1 MNSETPEAAIH
12 LSLED
17 TDPHP
22 KIVVIHF
29 PFQMCAE
36 RRVHIELEPF
46 WEYTR
51 YWAKTQGYPKEE
63 GHYQHC
69 PPT

>member
-1 MNSETPEAAIH
+1 MNRETPEAAIPMN
-12 LSLED
+12 LEG
-17 TDPHP
+17 TNSAP
-22 KIVVIHF
+22 KIVFVHF

-51 YWAKTQGYPKEE
+51 QWAQAQGYIKEY
-63 GHYQHC
+63 GSYQGC